1 MPRAASAILAA
12 AVAVLTLIAAPP
24 AAAAEW
30 TVVHAGRLL
39 AVPGSAPDS
48 RASVVVRDGRIVA
61 VRPGFVAAGD
71 VGAADG
77 ETVAIV
83 DLSRHFVLPGLI
95 DAHVHLTGELG
106 PEQKMLEVTRSD
118 AATTLHSLPFL
129 RRTLDAGFTTV
140 RDVGGTPEIVFAL
153 RDAVAAGI
161 VDGPRI
167 VAAGSSI
174 AATGGHGDVHGFR
187 EEILE
192 LWADSSI
199 CDGADDCR
207 RAVRAQV
214 KRGADVIKVTATGG
228 VLSETAAGTSQQLFD
243 DELAAIVATAHG
255 LGRKV
260 AAHAHGTDG
269 INAALRAGVDS
280 IEHGTMSDEESFR
293 LYKEKGAY
301 LVPTLLAGATVL
313 AMAETSDFMPAPVR
327 EKARRVGR
335 EMRDTVRRAHAA
347 GVPIA
352 FGTDSGVSRHG
363 DNAREFLLLVESGL
377 TPAEAIATATVH
389 AARLLGEDDDLGT
402 LEPGK
407 RADLIAVVGDP
418 LADVA
423 ALLDVAFVMQGGKAL
438 KPLAASVPLATETP
452 PAPAR

>member
-1 MPRAASAILAA
+1 MSRAASAILAA
-12 AVAVLTLIAAPP
+12 AVAALTLLAAPP

-39 AVPGSAPDS
+39 AVPGGAAES

-77 ETVAIV
+77 DTVEV
-83 DLSRHFVLPGLI
+83 LDLSRHFVLPGLI

-140 RDVGGTPEIVFAL
+140 RDVGGPPEIVFAL

-161 VDGPRI
+161 VAGPRI

-187 EEILE
+187 EEILA

-228 VLSETAAGTSQQLFD
+228 VLSETAAGTDQQLFD

-260 AAHAHGTDG
+260 AAHAHGVDG
-269 INAALRAGVDS
+269 INAALAAGVDS
-280 IEHGTMSDEESFR
+280 IEHGTYSDDESFR
-293 LYKEKGAY
+293 LYKENDAY

-313 AMAETSDFMPAPVR
+313 ELAESADFMAPAVR

-352 FGTDSGVSRHG
+352 YGTDSGVSRHG
-363 DNAREFLLLVESGL
+363 DNGREFLLLVQSGL
-377 TPAEAIATATVH
+377 SPMEAIATATVH
-389 AARLLGEDDDLGT
+389 AARLLGVDGDRGT

-407 RADLIAVVGDP
+407 RADLVAVAGDP
-418 LADVA
+418 LTDVA
-423 ALLDVAFVMQGGKAL
+423 VLLEIALVMQDGRVVE
-438 KPLAASVPLATETP
+438 PLPAAAP
-452 PAPAR
+452 PVRGR

>member
-1 MPRAASAILAA
+1 MPRAASLSLLAAIL
-12 AVAVLTLIAAPP
+12 LAPP

-30 TVVHAGRLL
+30 AVIHAGRLL
-39 AVPGSAPDS
+39 AVPGQPPEAE
-48 RASVVVRDGRIVA
+48 RSVVVRDGRVVE
-61 VRPGFVAAGD
+61 VRPGFVAADG
-71 VGAADG
+71 VGAAEGD
-77 ETVAIV
+77 TVEVI

-118 AATTLHSLPFL
+118 AAATLHSLPFL

-140 RDVGGTPEIVFAL
+140 RDVGGPPEIVFAL
-153 RDAVAAGI
+153 RDAVAAG
-161 VDGPRI
+161 VVAGPRI

-174 AATGGHGDVHGFR
+174 AATGGHGDVHGYR
-187 EEILE
+187 EEILD

-199 CDGADDCR
+199 CDGAADCR

-228 VLSETAAGTSQQLFD
+228 VLSETAAGTGQQLFD
-243 DELAAIVATAHG
+243 DELEAIVATAHS

-260 AAHAHGTDG
+260 AAHAHGVDG
-269 INAALRAGVDS
+269 INAALAAGVDS
-280 IEHGTMSDEESFR
+280 IEHGTYSDDESFR
-293 LYKEKGAY
+293 LYKESGAY

-313 AMAETSDFMPAPVR
+313 GMVETAEFMAPAVR

-335 EMRDTVRRAHAA
+335 EMKDTVRRAHAA

-363 DNAREFLLLVESGL
+363 DNGREFVLLVDSGL
-377 TPAEAIATATVH
+377 TPAEAIETATVH
-389 AARLLGEDDDLGT
+389 ASRLLGLDDEIGT

-407 RADLIAVVGDP
+407 RADLVAVTGDP

-423 ALLDVAFVMQGGKAL
+423 SLLDVAAVVQGGKLVRA
-438 KPLAASVPLATETP
+438 
-452 PAPAR
+452 PAP

>member
-1 MPRAASAILAA
+1 MPRAASLSLLAAIL
-12 AVAVLTLIAAPP
+12 LAPP
-24 AAAAEW
+24 SAAAEW

-39 AVPGSAPDS
+39 AVPGRAPEAE
-48 RASVVVRDGRIVA
+48 RSVVVRDGRVVD
-61 VRPGFVAAGD
+61 VRPGFVAAGA
-71 VGAADG
+71 VGAAEGD
-77 ETVAIV
+77 TVEVI

-95 DAHVHLTGELG
+95 DAHVHVTGELG

-118 AATTLHSLPFL
+118 AAATLHSLPFL

-140 RDVGGTPEIVFAL
+140 RDVGGVPEVVFAL
-153 RDAVAAGI
+153 RDAVEAGV

-167 VAAGSSI
+167 VAAGASI

-187 EEILE
+187 EEILD

-199 CDGADDCR
+199 CDGAADCR

-228 VLSETAAGTSQQLFD
+228 VLSETAAGTDQQLFD
-243 DELAAIVATAHG
+243 DELAAIVETAHS

-260 AAHAHGTDG
+260 AAHAHGKDG
-269 INAALRAGVDS
+269 IDAALRAGVDS
-280 IEHGTMSDEESFR
+280 IEHGTYSGDSSFA
-293 LYKEKGAY
+293 LYKEGDAY

-313 AMAETSDFMPAPVR
+313 AMAETAEFMAPAVR

-335 EMRDTVRRAHAA
+335 EMKNTVGRAHAA
-347 GVPIA
+347 GVAIA

-363 DNAREFLLLVESGL
+363 DNGREFVLLVESGL
-377 TPAEAIATATVH
+377 TPMEAIETATVH
-389 AARLLGEDDDLGT
+389 AARLLGQEDEIGT
-402 LEPGK
+402 IEPGK
-407 RADLIAVVGDP
+407 RADLVAVAGDP

-423 ALLDVAFVMQGGKAL
+423 ALLDVAAVVQGGRLVKA
-438 KPLAASVPLATETP
+438 P
-452 PAPAR
+452 

>member
-1 MPRAASAILAA
+1 MSRAASVPAVLLAAIL
-12 AVAVLTLIAAPP
+12 LAPP

-39 AVPGSAPDS
+39 AVPGRAPEAE
-48 RASVVVRDGRIVA
+48 RTVVVRDGRVVE
-61 VRPGFVAAGD
+61 VRSGFAAAGE
-71 VGAADG
+71 VGAAEGDTI
-77 ETVAIV
+77 EVI

-95 DAHVHLTGELG
+95 DAHVHITGELG
-106 PEQKMLEVTRSD
+106 PEQKLLEVTRSD
-118 AATTLHSLPFL
+118 PAATLHSLPFL

-140 RDVGGTPEIVFAL
+140 RDVGGPPEVVFAL
-153 RDAVAAGI
+153 RDAQAAGI
-161 VDGPRI
+161 IAGPRI
-167 VAAGSSI
+167 VAAGSSL
-174 AATGGHGDVHGFR
+174 AATGGHGDAHGFR
-187 EEILE
+187 EEILA
-192 LWADSSI
+192 LFADSSI
-199 CDGADDCR
+199 CDGAADCR

-228 VLSETAAGTSQQLFD
+228 VLSETAAGTGQQMFA
-243 DELAAIVATAHG
+243 DELEAIVATAHG

-280 IEHGTMSDEESFR
+280 IEHGTYSDDESFG
-293 LYKEKGAY
+293 LYKEHGAW

-313 AMAETSDFMPAPVR
+313 ELAQNADFMAPAVR
-327 EKARRVGR
+327 EKALRVGR
-335 EMRDTVRRAHAA
+335 EMKDTVRRAHEA

-363 DNAREFLLLVESGL
+363 DNGRELVLLVQSGL
-377 TPAEAIATATVH
+377 SPMEAIETATVA
-389 AARLLGEDDDLGT
+389 AARLLGEDDLGT

-407 RADLIAVVGDP
+407 RADLIAVSGDP

-423 ALLDVAFVMQGGKAL
+423 ALLDVAAVVQDGRLLKA
-438 KPLAASVPLATETP
+438 PTP
-452 PAPAR
+452 IP

>member
-1 MPRAASAILAA
+1 MSRAASALLAA
-12 AVAVLTLIAAPP
+12 AVAAVPLLAAPP

-39 AVPGSAPDS
+39 AVPG
-48 RASVVVRDGRIVA
+48 RAAEGASSVIVRDGRVVA

-71 VGAADG
+71 AGAAAGD
-77 ETVAIV
+77 TVEV
-83 DLSRHFVLPGLI
+83 LDLSRHFVLPGLI
-95 DAHVHLTGELG
+95 DSHVHLTGELG
-106 PEQKMLEVTRSD
+106 PEQKLLEVTRSD
-118 AATTLHSLPFL
+118 AAAALHSLPFL

-140 RDVGGTPEIVFAL
+140 RDLGGVPEVVFAL
-153 RDAVAAGI
+153 RDAQAAGV

-167 VAAGSSI
+167 VAAGASI

-187 EEILE
+187 EEILD

-228 VLSETAAGTSQQLFD
+228 VLSETAAGTDQQLFD
-243 DELAAIVATAHG
+243 DELLAIVETAHA

-260 AAHAHGTDG
+260 AAHAHGADG
-269 INAALRAGVDS
+269 IRAALAAGVDS
-280 IEHGTMSDEESFR
+280 IEHGTYSDAEAYR
-293 LYKEKGAY
+293 LYVENGAY

-313 AMAETSDFMPAPVR
+313 ELAESADFMAPAVR
-327 EKARRVGR
+327 EKALRVGR
-335 EMRDTVRRAHAA
+335 DMRDMVRRAHAA

-363 DNAREFLLLVESGL
+363 TNGRELVLLVDSGL
-377 TPAEAIATATVH
+377 TPMEAIATATVH
-389 AARLLGEDDDLGT
+389 ASRLLDMEDEIGT

-407 RADLIAVVGDP
+407 RADLVAVAGDP

-423 ALLDVAFVMQGGKAL
+423 ALLEVALVMQDGRVVE
-438 KPLAASVPLATETP
+438 PLAPP
-452 PAPAR
+452 PAAGAGR